1 MPIKKKKISELNEAG
16 DLKGFYT
23 IGYRL
28 LDGVKESVK
37 IGLEYIQTAY
47 EKVVQATKDAIAA
60 TTDMR
65 QLEATVEENEESR
78 ETAESRRTAAE
89 QGRQTAESERSTAEG
104 ERNVSEEL
112 RVSAETQRGTAED
125 ERKAAEFLRFEAET
139 ERSTAEQNRKTAETG
154 RVTAEQ
160 ARATEYAGIKTESED
175 VIAAH
180 RSAVASANQA
190 TIYANQEGDIAKEK
204 AALADAAAQAANTA
218 ATTIDDKMQTAINK
232 LIAGAPDALDTL
244 NELAASLG
252 NDPNFATTIATEL
265 GKKLN
270 KTDIINDVVTGG
282 VDKVLSAQQGVEL
295 AGQIVEMGKNA
306 GGKMVL
312 IPSAVLN
319 LTNASTS
326 NEILDAFGSK
336 EAFIEIVTKVKE
348 GAPVAM
354 NMGGILA
361 ELIMYTGVISEEQSL
376 YMLVFLAIDP
386 SGADDNFVLS
396 ISLDGDMAIADKR
409 SHPYGYANV
418 VNIPS
423 SIVSLNSDSTSDEI
437 IAALGGRDSFNA
449 FIEKIRAGNAVV
461 IMAGGT
467 SNISMVYSSVVTMVS
482 DYVDSNNFKLNIVFS
497 AAGSGN
503 EMAVTVKNGVYSYSS
518 NTIQAL
524 LTTSLVSDPSTGG
537 TNRPAS
543 AEAVK
548 VLNDNKI
555 GKGDNAASATK
566 LKDTRLIFGQPY
578 DGSADTNGTLLVKPT
593 GNSYSEGIRIQSPN
607 NSEWSNIQF
616 GTDSSQNGY
625 INGQWLIGR
634 NPSKAFVVTPAGS
647 EQVGLIQ
654 QKGFSVDYEKGD
666 TYMGLNRDLYFT
678 AETTSNSGIR
688 FTMGDNDYARIM
700 VAGGAN
706 NGVLEIATA
715 DDGTEPIYVRQYT
728 GVFTSLVRTATLLDG
743 SGNTYFPGSVHTPS
757 GFWKDSDARLK
768 SHITP
773 LRHTL
778 DQILAIPT
786 AGFVM
791 DGKQQIGTIAQ
802 EVEKICPEV
811 VSESFELKSQV
822 PERNDWEVFVEND
835 HKGNPQEYVKVKR
848 VEYEML
854 GVLALEGVKLLAE
867 EVKELRNRLKELER

>member
-1 MPIKKKKISELNEAG
+1 MPIKKKKISELKEAG
-16 DLKGFYT
+16 DLKGFYI

-65 QLEATVEENEESR
+65 QLEATVEDNEEAR
-78 ETAESRRTAAE
+78 ETAESRRTASE

-125 ERKAAEFLRFEAET
+125 ERKAAELLRFEAET

-160 ARATEYAGIKTESED
+160 VRVTEYAGIKTESED

-190 TIYANQEGDIAKEK
+190 AIYANQEGDIAKEK

-244 NELAASLG
+244 NELATALG

-336 EAFIEIVTKVKE
+336 EAFIDIVRKVKE
-348 GAPVAM
+348 GAPAAIDL
-354 NMGGILA
+354 NGILA
-361 ELIMYTGVISEEQSL
+361 ELIMYTGVISEPGNQYNL
-376 YMLVFLAIDP
+376 GLMYVDP
-386 SGADDNFVLS
+386 LGTNNCLS
-396 ISLDGDMAIADKR
+396 FIFDLTGDIATVTIENR
-409 SHPYGYANV
+409 GYGYANI
-418 VNIPS
+418 VNIPETVM
-423 SIVSLNSDSTSDEI
+423 SITSDSTSEQIVAAFGDKENFNRI
-437 IAALGGRDSFNA
+437 IDKVRQ
-449 FIEKIRAGNAVV
+449 GNAVA
-461 IMAGGT
+461 IISGT
-467 SNISMVYSSVVTMVS
+467 SGSSFSVS
-482 DYVDSNNFKLNIVFS
+482 AIGLNRYVDSGNLTLNLISTTYGALFRRVITVVGGVFS
-497 AAGSGN
+497 CQGAEGL
-503 EMAVTVKNGVYSYSS
+503 
-518 NTIQAL
+518 L
-524 LTTSLVSDPSTGG
+524 LTGADLVSDPSTGG
-537 TNRPAS
+537 TDIPAS

-548 VLNDNKI
+548 VVNNKVVAI
-555 GKGDNAASATK
+555 QGKIDDGSLKGEKGDK
-566 LKDTRLIFGQPY
+566 GDTGPQGPQ
-578 DGSADTNGTLLVKPT
+578 GPTGAT
-593 GNSYSEGIRIQSPN
+593 GNSFLEGVVSFWDNGISVSTVYSTNWLRSAGASGWYSQDYGGGIYM
-607 NSEWSNIQF
+607 
-616 GTDSSQNGY
+616 TD
-625 INGQWLIGR
+625 
-634 NPSKAFVVTPAGS
+634 
-647 EQVGLIQ
+647 
-654 QKGFSVDYEKGD
+654 
-666 TYMGLNRDLYFT
+666 
-678 AETTSNSGIR
+678 TT
-688 FTMGDNDYARIM
+688 
-700 VAGGAN
+700 
-706 NGVLEIATA
+706 
-715 DDGTEPIYVRQYT
+715 YVR
-728 GVFTSLVRTATLLDG
+728 
-743 SGNTYFPGSVHTPS
+743 TYNNKAMAAAG
-757 GFWKDSDARLK
+757 GFWKESDRRLK

-802 EVEKICPEV
+802 EIEKICPEV
-811 VSESFELKSQV
+811 VSESLELKSQV
-822 PERNDWEVFVEND
+822 PERDDWEVFVEND
-835 HKGNPQEYVKVKR
+835 HEGNPQEYVKVKR

-854 GVLALEGVKLLAE
+854 GVLALEGVKLLAKEVE
-867 EVKELRNRLKELER
+867 ELKKYLNIKFYE

>member
-65 QLEATVEENEESR
+65 QLEATVEDNEEAR

-112 RVSAETQRGTAED
+112 RVSAETQRSTAED
-125 ERKAAEFLRFEAET
+125 VRKAAELLRLEAET
-139 ERSTAEQNRKTAETG
+139 ERSIAEQNRKTAESG
-154 RVTAEQ
+154 RATAEQ

-190 TIYANQEGDIAKEK
+190 AIYANREGDIAKEK

-336 EAFIEIVTKVKE
+336 EAFIDIVTKVKE
-348 GAPVAM
+348 GAPAAI
-354 NMGGILA
+354 NANGISIILSA
-361 ELIMYTGVISEEQSL
+361 CNGTVVESNNQYILNFILINP
-376 YMLVFLAIDP
+376 IDT
-386 SGADDNFVLS
+386 AANF
-396 ISLDGDMAIADKR
+396 IMAITLTGDIATIDKQ
-409 SHPYGYANV
+409 SYSYGYANI
-418 VNIPS
+418 VNIPIEIMS
-423 SIVSLNSDSTSDEI
+423 LRTDSTSEQIISVFGGRENFDNIVFKVRQNGVIAVMTGSVDVNTGGFPVAIAVNSYINSNNLDLAFTIQMGIDIVSLIVE
-437 IAALGGRDSFNA
+437 
-449 FIEKIRAGNAVV
+449 
-461 IMAGGT
+461 
-467 SNISMVYSSVVTMVS
+467 VTNGV
-482 DYVDSNNFKLNIVFS
+482 FKLL
-497 AAGSGN
+497 
-503 EMAVTVKNGVYSYSS
+503 KY
-518 NTIQAL
+518 
-524 LTTSLVSDPSTGG
+524 TTSLLESDNLISDPSTGG
-537 TNRPAS
+537 TDRPAS

-678 AETTSNSGIR
+678 AETTSNSGIH

-743 SGNTYFPGSVHTPS
+743 SGNTYFPGSVHAPS

-822 PERNDWEVFVEND
+822 PERDDWEVFVEND
-835 HKGNPQEYVKVKR
+835 HEGNSQEYVKVKR

-854 GVLALEGVKLLAE
+854 GVLTLEGVKLLAK
-867 EVKELRNRLKELER
+867 EVEELRNRLKELER

>member
-1 MPIKKKKISELNEAG
+1 MPIKKKKISELKEAG

-28 LDGVKESVK
+28 LDGVRESVK

-65 QLEATVEENEESR
+65 QLEATVEENEEAR
-78 ETAESRRTAAE
+78 ETAENRRSAAE
-89 QGRQTAESERSTAEG
+89 QSRQTAESERLEKEN

-112 RVSAETQRGTAED
+112 RVSAETHRDAAEEERRTKEGNRGAAEQTRD
-125 ERKAAEFLRFEAET
+125 AAERERKAAEA
-139 ERSTAEQNRKTAETG
+139 G
-154 RVTAEQ
+154 RVTAEH

-190 TIYANQEGDIAKEK
+190 AIYANREGDTAKEK
-204 AALADAAAQAANTA
+204 ASLADTAAQAANTA

-244 NELAASLG
+244 NELAAALG

-336 EAFIEIVTKVKE
+336 EAFIDIVTKVKD
-348 GAPVAM
+348 GAPAAIDID
-354 NMGGILA
+354 GSFIILPA
-361 ELIMYTGVISEEQSL
+361 YRGDINEVENSYILN
-376 YMLVFLAIDP
+376 FFCIDP
-386 SGADDNFVLS
+386 SGAGENYSFS
-396 ISLDGDMAIADKR
+396 ISLDGDVATIQKYVTPI
-409 SHPYGYANV
+409 SYANI
-418 VNIPS
+418 VNIPGDATRLT
-423 SIVSLNSDSTSDEI
+423 LNSTSDEI
-437 IAALGGRDSFNA
+437 IAAFGGMDNFNN
-449 FIEKIRAGNAVV
+449 IVKRALLGNAIVLTSFTNNEAGSSISAV
-461 IMAGGT
+461 ITNSAVLPYT
-467 SNISMVYSSVVTMVS
+467 
-482 DYVDSNNFKLNIVFS
+482 DENNFVFIYDILTGTGNTQYQIVL
-497 AAGSGN
+497 
-503 EMAVTVKNGVYSYSS
+503 ENGIASLRI
-518 NTIQAL
+518 TGKQAL
-524 LTTSLVSDPSTGG
+524 VSSDLVSDPSTGG
-537 TNRPAS
+537 TDIPAS

-548 VLNDNKI
+548 VVNNKVVAI
-555 GKGDNAASATK
+555 QGKIDDGSLKGEKGDK
-566 LKDTRLIFGQPY
+566 GDTGPQGPQ
-578 DGSADTNGTLLVKPT
+578 GPTGAT
-593 GNSYSEGIRIQSPN
+593 GNSFLSGVVSTWNNGISVPTVYSTDWFRSAGATGWYSETYGGGI
-607 NSEWSNIQF
+607 
-616 GTDSSQNGY
+616 
-625 INGQWLIGR
+625 
-634 NPSKAFVVTPAGS
+634 
-647 EQVGLIQ
+647 
-654 QKGFSVDYEKGD
+654 
-666 TYMGLNRDLYFT
+666 YMT
-678 AETTSNSGIR
+678 
-688 FTMGDNDYARIM
+688 
-700 VAGGAN
+700 
-706 NGVLEIATA
+706 
-715 DDGTEPIYVRQYT
+715 DGTYVR
-728 GVFTSLVRTATLLDG
+728 
-743 SGNTYFPGSVHTPS
+743 TYNNKAMAAAG
-757 GFWKDSDARLK
+757 GFWKESDRRLK

-802 EVEKICPEV
+802 EIEKICPEV
-811 VSESFELKSQV
+811 VSESLELKSHV
-822 PERNDWEVFVEND
+822 PERDDWEVFVENN
-835 HKGNPQEYVKVKR
+835 HEGNPQEYVKVKR

-854 GVLALEGVKLLAE
+854 GVLALEGVKLLAKEVE
-867 EVKELRNRLKELER
+867 ELKEYLNIKSHE

>member
-1 MPIKKKKISELNEAG
+1 MPIKKKKISELKEAG

-28 LDGVKESVK
+28 LGGVKESVK

-65 QLEATVEENEESR
+65 QLEATVEGNEEAR
-78 ETAESRRTAAE
+78 ETAENRRSAAE
-89 QGRQTAESERSTAEG
+89 QSRQTAESERLEKEN

-112 RVSAETQRGTAED
+112 RVSAETQRGAAEEERRTAEGD
-125 ERKAAEFLRFEAET
+125 RVAAEQIRDAAET
-139 ERSTAEQNRKTAETG
+139 ERKVAEAG

-190 TIYANQEGDIAKEK
+190 AIYANREGDTAKEK
-204 AALADAAAQAANTA
+204 ASLADAAAQAANTA

-244 NELAASLG
+244 NELAAALG

-336 EAFIEIVTKVKE
+336 EAFIDIVTKVKE
-348 GAPVAM
+348 GAPAAIDID
-354 NMGGILA
+354 GGFIILPVCRGDIN
-361 ELIMYTGVISEEQSL
+361 EVENSYILI
-376 YMLVFLAIDP
+376 FFCIDP
-386 SGADDNFVLS
+386 SSAGENYSFS
-396 ISLDGDMAIADKR
+396 ISLDGDVATIQKYVTPI
-409 SHPYGYANV
+409 SYANI
-418 VNIPS
+418 VNIPGDATRLT
-423 SIVSLNSDSTSDEI
+423 LNSTSDEI
-437 IAALGGRDSFNA
+437 IAAFGGMDNFNN
-449 FIEKIRAGNAVV
+449 IVKRALLGNAIVLTSFTNNEAGSSISAV
-461 IMAGGT
+461 ITNSAVLPYT
-467 SNISMVYSSVVTMVS
+467 
-482 DYVDSNNFKLNIVFS
+482 DENNFVFIYDILTGTGNTQYQIVL
-497 AAGSGN
+497 
-503 EMAVTVKNGVYSYSS
+503 ENGIASLRI
-518 NTIQAL
+518 TGKQAL
-524 LTTSLVSDPSTGG
+524 VSSDLVSDPSTGG
-537 TNRPAS
+537 TDIPAS

-548 VLNDNKI
+548 VVNNKVVVI
-555 GKGDNAASATK
+555 QGKID
-566 LKDTRLIFGQPY
+566 
-578 DGSADTNGTLLVKPT
+578 DGSL
-593 GNSYSEGIRIQSPN
+593 
-607 NSEWSNIQF
+607 
-616 GTDSSQNGY
+616 
-625 INGQWLIGR
+625 
-634 NPSKAFVVTPAGS
+634 
-647 EQVGLIQ
+647 
-654 QKGFSVDYEKGD
+654 KGEKGD
-666 TYMGLNRDLYFT
+666 TGPQGPKGDKGDTSYAANSANYTNQLQAFTEDNFTGGNHFMKAIRDSSGWSTRLWMCYENGAKQSTAISVGYADSCGNADTLDGNHAGSFYTHDGVNTGWFRSSGAQGWYSNTYGGGIYMTD
-678 AETTSNSGIR
+678 TT
-688 FTMGDNDYARIM
+688 
-700 VAGGAN
+700 
-706 NGVLEIATA
+706 
-715 DDGTEPIYVRQYT
+715 YVR
-728 GVFTSLVRTATLLDG
+728 
-743 SGNTYFPGSVHTPS
+743 TYNNKAMAAAG
-757 GFWKDSDARLK
+757 GFWKESDRRLK

-811 VSESFELKSQV
+811 VSESLELKSQV
-822 PERNDWEVFVEND
+822 PEGDDWEVFVEND

-854 GVLALEGVKLLAE
+854 GVLALEGVKLLAK
-867 EVKELRNRLKELER
+867 EVEELRNRLNELER

>member
-1 MPIKKKKISELNEAG
+1 MPIKKKKISELKEAG

-47 EKVVQATKDAIAA
+47 EKVVQATKDAISA

-65 QLEATVEENEESR
+65 QLEATVEENEEAR
-78 ETAESRRTAAE
+78 ETAENRRSAAE
-89 QGRQTAESERSTAEG
+89 QSRQTAESERLEKEN

-112 RVSAETQRGTAED
+112 RVSAETQRG
-125 ERKAAEFLRFEAET
+125 AAEEERRTKEGDRVAAEQI
-139 ERSTAEQNRKTAETG
+139 RDAAEQNRKVEEAG

-160 ARATEYAGIKTESED
+160 ARATEHAGIKTESED
-175 VIAAH
+175 VIATH

-190 TIYANQEGDIAKEK
+190 AIYANREGDTAKEK
-204 AALADAAAQAANTA
+204 ASLADAAAQAANTA

-244 NELAASLG
+244 NELATALG
-252 NDPNFATTIATEL
+252 NDPNFATTIAAEL

-336 EAFIEIVTKVKE
+336 EAFIDIVRKVKE
-348 GAPVAM
+348 GAPVAI
-354 NMGGILA
+354 NAEGTSIILP
-361 ELIMYTGVISEEQSL
+361 ISRGYIDEVENSYIL
-376 YMLVFLAIDP
+376 NFLCIDP
-386 SGADDNFVLS
+386 TGGNENYAFS
-396 ISLDGDMAIADKR
+396 IYLDGDVAAIQR
-409 SHPYGYANV
+409 YETPIGYANI
-418 VNIPS
+418 VNIPADATYL
-423 SIVSLNSDSTSDEI
+423 IPDSTSDEI
-437 IAALGGRDSFNA
+437 IAAFGGMDNFNKIVKKVLLGNTIAVSSFTNNEA
-449 FIEKIRAGNAVV
+449 GSSISGVIGTLAVLPYTNENNFVFI
-461 IMAGGT
+461 
-467 SNISMVYSSVVTMVS
+467 YDVVTGTGNTQ
-482 DYVDSNNFKLNIVFS
+482 YQIVL
-497 AAGSGN
+497 
-503 EMAVTVKNGVYSYSS
+503 KNGIASLRITGKQALVSS
-518 NTIQAL
+518 N
-524 LTTSLVSDPSTGG
+524 LVSNPSTGG
-537 TNRPAS
+537 TNRTAS

-548 VLNDNKI
+548 VVNDKVATIQDKI
-555 GKGDNAASATK
+555 DDGSLKGEKGDK
-566 LKDTRLIFGQPY
+566 GDTGPQGPQ
-578 DGSADTNGTLLVKPT
+578 GPTGAT
-593 GNSYSEGIRIQSPN
+593 GNSFLSGVVSTWNNGISVPTVYSTDWFRSAGATGWYSETYGGGI
-607 NSEWSNIQF
+607 
-616 GTDSSQNGY
+616 
-625 INGQWLIGR
+625 
-634 NPSKAFVVTPAGS
+634 
-647 EQVGLIQ
+647 
-654 QKGFSVDYEKGD
+654 
-666 TYMGLNRDLYFT
+666 YMT
-678 AETTSNSGIR
+678 
-688 FTMGDNDYARIM
+688 
-700 VAGGAN
+700 
-706 NGVLEIATA
+706 
-715 DDGTEPIYVRQYT
+715 DGTYVR
-728 GVFTSLVRTATLLDG
+728 
-743 SGNTYFPGSVHTPS
+743 TYNNKAMAAAG
-757 GFWKDSDARLK
+757 GFWKESDRRLK

-811 VSESFELKSQV
+811 VSESLELKSQV
-822 PERNDWEVFVEND
+822 PERDDWEVFVEND

-854 GVLALEGVKLLAE
+854 GVLALEGVKLLAK
-867 EVKELRNRLKELER
+867 EVEVLRNRLKELER